1 MEAPENCSV
10 KVAVHI
16 RPLISDERLHGCKEC
31 VTVSPGKPQVLFV
44 SIYIYIY
51 IFFFF
56 FLLKK
61 PKTTISLYLFMHC
74 LYWFCVTA

>member
-56 FLLKK
+56 LKNLKLLFLF
-61 PKTTISLYLFMHC
+61 TYLCTVYIGF
-74 LYWFCVTA
+74 V